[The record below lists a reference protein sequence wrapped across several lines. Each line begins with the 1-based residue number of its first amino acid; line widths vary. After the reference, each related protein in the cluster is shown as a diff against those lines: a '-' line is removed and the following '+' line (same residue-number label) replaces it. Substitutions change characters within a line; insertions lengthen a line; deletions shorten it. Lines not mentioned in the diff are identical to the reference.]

1 MYTASARPKREL
13 PMTEVQNH
21 SHRVSADQGK
31 RLDASTKRDDET
43 SARIDNG
50 REGAM
55 STEAVAVTSS
65 QTSERGLLPLPW
77 DSCDDNLRDT
87 QATARRSSSLGVS
100 LMTDYDNAFS
110 ATAPISSGQVFMVNA
125 AGEPTLPYRPMAGA
139 GAAAAYEAL
148 RHDYYIQQ
156 KRSKHERRMS
166 SLSFGSA
173 KASGGHR
180 GRHVNPEEYV
190 PYT

>member
-1 MYTASARPKREL
+1 MS
-13 PMTEVQNH
+13 EVQNN
-21 SHRVSADQGK
+21 SFRVVSADQGK
-31 RLDASTKRDDET
+31 RFDASAKRDEET

-55 STEAVAVTSS
+55 STEAIKSS
-65 QTSERGLLPLPW
+65 EISERVLSLPG
-77 DSCDDNLRDT
+77 DCCYDNFRDA
-87 QATARRSSSLGVS
+87 QASARRSSSLGVS

-110 ATAPISSGQVFMVNA
+110 ASPPIPSGQVFMVNA
-125 AGEPTLPYRPMAGA
+125 AGEPTRPYRPMVGA